1 LTLCIITDFLLLQ
14 HAAIAQ
20 AKPNEYPDEA
30 VAASTRM
37 ERLMTTDW
45 FESLT
50 GFAERPYDE
59 TRSNLEV
66 AGHLLHSKV
75 NGRSYAIG
83 TLETPSLEELRLR
96 AEAAAPSLAGTLK
109 VSITRGDVGR
119 MHHIPD
125 NRNALFQVA
134 SQFNLLEMIGPE
146 VSPEDGV
153 TRYALDRTQGPACAL
168 AAGAATI
175 YRNYFVP
182 VDGIAGQ
189 TSKRQVDCLRDLG
202 VALGNEKRALWTMKN
217 GYALCTEP
225 GLAAITRSVEAL
237 APEKKGSLRDR
248 LRVGI
253 HSDVQVTATGQIDQF
268 VSQVF
273 CSALPVSYTRVPVE
287 RWTAFASLVL
297 EGAYE
302 ATLWAGVL
310 NAHRSSSNVIFLTEL
325 GGGAFGNETAWIH
338 AAMRRALRLV
348 KGLSLDVRLVSYGS
362 PSREL
367 VELAQ
372 EFA

>member
-1 LTLCIITDFLLLQ
+1 
-14 HAAIAQ
+14 
-20 AKPNEYPDEA
+20 
-30 VAASTRM
+30 
-37 ERLMTTDW
+37 MTTDW

-66 AGHLLHSKV
+66 AGHLLHSKA

-83 TLETPSLEELRLR
+83 TLETPSLEELRVR

-109 VSITRGDVGR
+109 VSITTGDVGR
-119 MHHIPD
+119 MHQVPD

-237 APEKKGSLRDR
+237 APEKQGSLRDL

-273 CSALPVSYTRVPVE
+273 CSALPVSYTRIPVE

-348 KGLSLDVRLVSYGS
+348 KGLSLDVRLVSYIT
-362 PSREL
+362 PSQEL
-367 VELAQ
+367 VDLAQ
-372 EFA
+372 KFA

>member
-1 LTLCIITDFLLLQ
+1 M
-14 HAAIAQ
+14 
-20 AKPNEYPDEA
+20 
-30 VAASTRM
+30 TR
-37 ERLMTTDW
+37 DW

-50 GFAERPYDE
+50 GFPERSYEE
-59 TRSNLEV
+59 TRSKLEV

-75 NGRSYAIG
+75 NGASFAIG
-83 TLETPSLEELRLR
+83 TLETPSLGELRVR
-96 AEAAAPSLAGTLK
+96 ARAGARSLAGTLR
-109 VSITRGDVGR
+109 VSITIGDVGR
-119 MHHIPD
+119 MHQNPD
-125 NRNALFQVA
+125 HRNAMFQVA
-134 SQFNLLEMIGPE
+134 SQFNLLEMTGPE

-153 TRYALDRTQGPACAL
+153 TRYALDHTQGPACAL

-175 YRNYFVP
+175 YRNYFAP

-202 VALGNEKRALWTMKN
+202 VALGNVKNALWTMKN

-225 GLAAITRSVEAL
+225 GLSAIARLLEGR
-237 APEKKGSLRDR
+237 APEKQGSLRD
-248 LRVGI
+248 LLQVGI
-253 HSDVQVTATGQIDQF
+253 HWDVQVTAAGQMEQL

-273 CSALPVSYTRVPVE
+273 CSALPVRYTRIPVE
-287 RWTAFASLVL
+287 RWTSFASLVL

-325 GGGAFGNETAWIH
+325 GGGAFGNERPWIH
-338 AAMRRALRLV
+338 GAIRRALHGVRNLA
-348 KGLSLDVRLVSYGS
+348 LDVRLVSYGT
-362 PSREL
+362 PSSEL
-367 VELAQ
+367 VRLAQ